1 MKGGGGGPAC
11 LLCVCECSSESAG
24 DKVPP
29 SLTLG
34 PSLLALGRSE
44 AEELSA
50 SSLDLGVQRRRRRRR
65 SEGIREAGPGL
76 RRPRAKR
83 GGGGGNYYN
92 SYKST
97 KERRARRDEG
107 IEKMEEEESSTNVR
121 GKKEGRGGGGGKG
134 NLEFP
139 VHRLSSSSASFLLSS
154 VAEDTSD
161 YPCLR
166 PSLLLRLASSS
177 SALRRHSTHT
187 CALQVLS
194 KVRKR
199 KRKKNRGGERKKLQ
213 QTHWGSEESCCD
225 CYPWW
230 TGFLVGGWRWLLA
243 YERGKG
249 EEENQLEEEPASETG
264 EN

>member
-1 MKGGGGGPAC
+1 MKGGGGPC
-11 LLCVCECSSESAG
+11 LLAACVSVAARVPETRF
-24 DKVPP
+24 PP

-50 SSLDLGVQRRRRRRR
+50 SSLDLGVQRRRRRQW

-76 RRPRAKR
+76 RRRRAKR
-83 GGGGGNYYN
+83 GGGGNYYN

-97 KERRARRDEG
+97 KGRRARRDEG

-121 GKKEGRGGGGGKG
+121 GKKEGRGGGGKG

-139 VHRLSSSSASFLLSS
+139 VHRRSSSSSSSFFCSLRSPRTRVIILASASLSPP
-154 VAEDTSD
+154 
-161 YPCLR
+161 PCF
-166 PSLLLRLASSS
+166 LLLRPPQTLNTHMCTSGSLQSPEAKEEKKS
-177 SALRRHSTHT
+177 RR
-187 CALQVLS
+187 
-194 KVRKR
+194 
-199 KRKKNRGGERKKLQ
+199 GEKEIATNTL
-213 QTHWGSEESCCD
+213 GSEESCCD

-249 EEENQLEEEPASETG
+249 EEEENQLEEEPASETG